1 MARTKTT
8 ARVIAKSPAKGPKII
23 GVVRLPG
30 SKALKAPK
38 APVKVP
44 GSKRKARK
52 LRIRTPATHP
62 DNFDLSGLAA
72 SLPRIGEI
80 DLTGLMAALPNA
92 QMPL

>member
-23 GVVRLPG
+23 GVVRLQG
-30 SKALKAPK
+30 SKAPK

-92 QMPL
+92 